1 VDIQNKL
8 SVRQPGSPIGGAVAD
23 TVRLA
28 AGSSPDGRSKVV
40 LFVHGYNNSAP
51 DADTAYGR
59 FLTDLMSASATTRF
73 HLPAFGFYWPGDTHI
88 KIISTI
94 GYPFQIDPAIDSASR
109 LFAFVSTL
117 QGPGGTPIEIN
128 LVGHSL
134 GCRLVLEL
142 VKQIAAGALPLVVI
156 RDIVLMAAA
165 VPVSKVEDLDA
176 LGRAATFPRSSL
188 VLFSDADL
196 VLQLAFP
203 LGETVASDAFFP
215 TAVGRFGQPSRIWT
229 GGARKMV
236 HANQNGYAHGDYWP
250 GEESAA
256 AAGTFLGNASASPPL
271 VNGIFSRPLLENV
284 LPANPAVGVRSLPA
298 RPAFG

>member
-1 VDIQNKL
+1 MDIQNKL
-8 SVRQPGSPIGGAVAD
+8 SVRQPGSPVGGSVAD

-28 AGSSPDGRSKVV
+28 AGVSPDGRGKVV

-51 DADTAYGR
+51 DADTAYGQ
-59 FLTDLMSASATTRF
+59 FLTDLMSASTTTRF
-73 HLPAFGFYWPGDTHI
+73 NLPAFGFYWPGDTHI

-94 GYPFQIDPAIDSASR
+94 SYPFQIDPAIDSARR
-109 LFAFVSTL
+109 LFAFLATL

-142 VKQIAAGALPLVVI
+142 VKQFSLSALPLVAI
-156 RDIVLMAAA
+156 RDVVLMAAA

-176 LGRAATFPRSSL
+176 LGRAALFPRSSL

-203 LGETVASDAFFP
+203 PGETIAFDAFFP
-215 TAVGRFGQPSRIWT
+215 TAVGRFGQPSRTWT

-236 HANQNGYAHGDYWP
+236 HANKSGYAHGDYWP
-250 GEESAA
+250 GVESAA
-256 AAGTFLGNASASPPL
+256 AAGTFLGSASVSPL
-271 VNGIFSRPLLENV
+271 LANAISSRPLLQNV
-284 LPANPAVGVRSLPA
+284 LPANPAVEARALPV